1 MNIFSSNINNISTAQ
16 PNNQTNNSNFS
27 QSTNNL
33 AANTFPQPQP
43 QQQYDNMMNSKYM
56 QSQIFNPILEDL
68 NEEANYNQSTINSK
82 TVNPNQRMNIN
93 YISINNAYFNQS
105 NNLNNSIPNTQRQ
118 TQNSK
123 SINQKIN

>member
-16 PNNQTNNSNFS
+16 PNNQTNNNNFS